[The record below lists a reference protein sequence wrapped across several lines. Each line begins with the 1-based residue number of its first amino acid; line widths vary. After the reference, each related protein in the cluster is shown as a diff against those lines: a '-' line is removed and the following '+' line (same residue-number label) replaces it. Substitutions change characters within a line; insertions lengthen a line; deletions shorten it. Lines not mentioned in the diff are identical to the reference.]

1 MQIRRRFTRIDRGV
15 NMSGFMDFEVF
26 NKIFTD
32 RETEVRSNKELSAE
46 VARIRDGIEKER
58 AARMNLPVISTEK
71 M

>member
-1 MQIRRRFTRIDRGV
+1 
-15 NMSGFMDFEVF
+15 MSGFIDFEVF

-32 RETEVRSNKELSAE
+32 RETEVRSNKELPDE

-58 AARMNLPVISTEK
+58 AGRVNLPVVSTGK